1 MCDDDFFKMLR
12 EEMLQ
17 VRRSRFQCHLAK
29 VTAVGS
35 LIGAGVLLMKPGN
48 PQTGPSPARM
58 LFYVVPF
65 VAIVFDVFALGE
77 SFTMR
82 RMHAFVKECSSGTEK
97 RWQMYVDKH
106 PNRYTTWGNM
116 LITALFALGCG
127 GMIWLETRALG
138 PLVLWALSLAVAMGI
153 IWWRQQRILLLP
165 GKLPRL
171 SWEFDLRSGNSERLY
186 ATASCLSRV
195 LVRALIRSG
204 N

>member
-1 MCDDDFFKMLR
+1 MYDDGDFFKMLR

-35 LIGAGVLLMKPGN
+35 LIGAGVLLMKPDTS
-48 PQTGPSPARM
+48 QTELSPARV
-58 LFYVVPF
+58 LFYIVPF
-65 VAIVFDVFALGE
+65 VAVVFDVFALGE

-82 RMHAFVKECSSGTEK
+82 RMHAFVKECSSGAEK

-127 GMIWLETRALG
+127 GMIWRETRALG
-138 PLVLWALSLAVAMGI
+138 PLVLWALSLAIAMAI
-153 IWWRQQRILLLP
+153 IGWRQRRILRLP
-165 GKLPRL
+165 GP
-171 SWEFDLRSGNSERLY
+171 EERSGVPQNR
-186 ATASCLSRV
+186 
-195 LVRALIRSG
+195 G
-204 N
+204 